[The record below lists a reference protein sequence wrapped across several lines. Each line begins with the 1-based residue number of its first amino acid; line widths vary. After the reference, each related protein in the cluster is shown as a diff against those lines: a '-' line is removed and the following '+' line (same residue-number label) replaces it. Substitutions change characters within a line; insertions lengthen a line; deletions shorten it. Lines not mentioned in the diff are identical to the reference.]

1 MLVEL
6 DNNKLLILIYDYI
19 DKHSKNYR
27 HRELLKS
34 MYETYVIDS
43 LFEDYDFSD
52 VINRINNDIN
62 ETRVIERKD
71 TEDYAICY
79 KALEKIENGEINY
92 VCDKFH
98 IESWK
103 EFFNSRSKIIEICFL
118 VRNEF

>member
-19 DKHSKNYR
+19 DKHLKDYR

-34 MYETYVIDS
+34 MYETYVADDF
-43 LFEDYDFSD
+43 FEDYDFPD

-62 ETRVIERKD
+62 ETRIVERKD
-71 TEDYAICY
+71 MEDYAICY
-79 KALEKIENGEINY
+79 KVLEKIENGEINC